1 MFRVTNIEAQHDSL
15 EEADVFLQEAQRQ
28 ITEKNSALEAL
39 MKTRQ
44 DAFSSG
50 LEAVEA
56 ELGEVGGRVEALENI
71 SDEIRAKLAAEIEK
85 LDKVDADFS
94 SQLSDF
100 QQETRTNLD
109 NLRAM
114 EVRPEIF
121 LSKQNIQNIFR
132 TPSTA
137 G

>member
-1 MFRVTNIEAQHDSL
+1 MKNIEAQHDSL

-50 LEAVEA
+50 LEAVEV

-85 LDKVDADFS
+85 LDKVEADFS

-114 EVRPEIF
+114 EVRTEIF
-121 LSKQNIQNIFR
+121 FSKQNIQNIFR
-132 TPSTA
+132 TPWIV

>member
-1 MFRVTNIEAQHDSL
+1 MTDDR
-15 EEADVFLQEAQRQ
+15 QE
-28 ITEKNSALEAL
+28 
-39 MKTRQ
+39 
-44 DAFSSG
+44 AFSSD
-50 LEAVEA
+50 LEAVETS
-56 ELGEVGGRVEALENI
+56 LGEVGGRVEALENI
-71 SDEIRAKLAAEIEK
+71 SDQIQTKLAAEIEK

-114 EVRPEIF
+114 EVRTEIF
-121 LSKQNIQNIFR
+121 LGKQNIQNIFR
-132 TPSTA
+132 TPSIA

>member
-1 MFRVTNIEAQHDSL
+1 MEAQHDSL

-121 LSKQNIQNIFR
+121 LRKQNIQNIFR
-132 TPSTA
+132 TPSIA